1 MDHWFPII
9 LLDAT
14 ILVTQFI
21 PCSTW
26 IALESGFQDWI
37 DRNSNERGIR
47 KKMIIPKNNL
57 KLKFIFISL
66 LFKKIQINE
75 LK

>member
-26 IALESGFQDWI
+26 IALESSFQDWI
-37 DRNSNERGIR
+37 DWNSNERGIR
-47 KKMIIPKNNL
+47 KKMIFTKNNL
-57 KLKFIFISL
+57 KLKYYIYQFI
-66 LFKKIQINE
+66 IQKNSN
-75 LK
+75 K